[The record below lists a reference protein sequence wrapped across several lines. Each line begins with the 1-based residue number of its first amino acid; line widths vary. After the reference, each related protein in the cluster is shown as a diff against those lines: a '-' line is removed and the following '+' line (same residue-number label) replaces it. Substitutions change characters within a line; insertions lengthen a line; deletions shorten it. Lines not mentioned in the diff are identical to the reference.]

1 MTRFRFTFIGL
12 ALVVAAL
19 SSAHAAGAATV
30 SSVGTPFAGVA
41 AVTDKPRASVRLSQC
56 VGSAEIDQ
64 RKVTFT
70 ARTWIF
76 GDATITSQ
84 KRQMRF
90 DLYRKFNEQKKY
102 RKVRAPGLSV
112 WTTESPDAVID
123 ERELALNGLDTEAR
137 FFVRV
142 SFRWYDADGATVI
155 ARKRITSKPC
165 ALKDRLPDPVALTF
179 DRSPVVGTAQG
190 NYRIRVKNRG
200 GSEAD
205 NLPMMIS
212 IDGGAAVTGTVDTLL
227 KDDIVLMPFRAD
239 WCAQS
244 VSVKF
249 DPARSQRIAK
259 RARQV
264 FTLPC

>member
-1 MTRFRFTFIGL
+1 MTRFRFTLIGL
-12 ALVVAAL
+12 TLVVAAF
-19 SSAHAAGAATV
+19 SSAQAAGAATV

-41 AVTDKPRASVRLSQC
+41 AATDKPRASVRLSQC
-56 VGSAEIDQ
+56 VGSPEIDL

-76 GDATITSQ
+76 GDATVTSQ

-102 RKVRAPGLSV
+102 RKVKAPGLSV
-112 WTTESPDAVID
+112 WTTESPNAVLD
-123 ERELALNGLDTEAR
+123 ERELTLNGLDTAAR
-137 FFVRV
+137 FFVKV
-142 SFRWYDADGATVI
+142 SFRWYDADGVTVI
-155 ARKRITSKPC
+155 ARKRVESKPC
-165 ALKDRLPDPVALTF
+165 ALQDRLPDPVALTF

-205 NLPMMIS
+205 NLPMIIS
-212 IDGGAAVTGTVDTLL
+212 IDGGPAVTGRVDTLL
-227 KDDIVLMPFRAD
+227 KGDTVLIPFRAD
-239 WCAQS
+239 WCARS

-249 DPARSQRIAK
+249 DPARTQRIAP